1 MKLKTVLGTLGVVA
15 ASALFLAGCGK
26 KEEDAGGKTSIT
38 FINHKTDWQ
47 ADGTWDKYVKKF
59 NEKYPD
65 IKVNIQ
71 TVTDYGGQ
79 MKTRMN
85 SKDYGDVLMIPAD
98 IKPSDYAN
106 FFAPLGKSADLEKKY
121 MALGDRQ
128 YDGTQYGLPSQV
140 NATGMLVNQKVMK
153 DAGYDKFPTN
163 PEDFIKL
170 MQAEKKLDGVTPF
183 YTNYA
188 AGWVLA
194 NWDFVRPGVSGNKN
208 FTNELATDTKAF
220 TEGTTMWTIYD
231 TLYQLV
237 ANKLI
242 ENDPTTTDWE
252 QSKVDFANGKI
263 GVLLLGSW
271 AIPQLQAAN
280 EKNADDVT
288 FQAFPKTAEDGK
300 QYLAIGGDYNYG
312 INKNSSKAKQKAAR
326 DFIDWMV
333 NDSDYAEVNGGLSA
347 VKGAE
352 LPKALK
358 GVQDA
363 GVILIEETPA
373 PAGKESLF
381 ADVNN
386 ASEVGIGTTE
396 DQKRRIIDA
405 GIGNTKETFPEI
417 MKDLNTKWSKAV
429 EEFNK

>member
-1 MKLKTVLGTLGVVA
+1 
-15 ASALFLAGCGK
+15 
-26 KEEDAGGKTSIT
+26 
-38 FINHKTDWQ
+38 
-47 ADGTWDKYVKKF
+47 
-59 NEKYPD
+59 
-65 IKVNIQ
+65 
-71 TVTDYGGQ
+71 
-79 MKTRMN
+79 
-85 SKDYGDVLMIPAD
+85 MI
-98 IKPSDYAN
+98 
-106 FFAPLGKSADLEKKY
+106 F
-121 MALGDRQ
+121 
-128 YDGTQYGLPSQV
+128 
-140 NATGMLVNQKVMK
+140 
-153 DAGYDKFPTN
+153 
-163 PEDFIKL
+163 
-170 MQAEKKLDGVTPF
+170 
-183 YTNYA
+183 
-188 AGWVLA
+188 
-194 NWDFVRPGVSGNKN
+194 
-208 FTNELATDTKAF
+208 
-220 TEGTTMWTIYD
+220 
-231 TLYQLV
+231 
-237 ANKLI
+237 
-242 ENDPTTTDWE
+242 
-252 QSKVDFANGKI
+252 
-263 GVLLLGSW
+263 
-271 AIPQLQAAN
+271 N

-373 PAGKESLF
+373 PSGKESLF

-429 EEFNK
+429 EKFNK